1 LRDLAE
7 RALSRASGGPL
18 VPGNAVRV
26 LQNASENY
34 PAWLD
39 ALGAAKQRVC
49 FENYIFSDDATG
61 RSFAVALAEQ
71 ARRGVRV
78 RVLYDW
84 LGCLGEGAG
93 RILRHVAAAGA
104 EVRAFNPPRLDRPL
118 AWLTRDH
125 RKAIAIDG
133 QVAFVSGLCV
143 SDRWVGDARR
153 GSEEWRDTGVELRG
167 PSVADVER
175 AFGSAWIAAGG
186 EPIPAEETAARGAV
200 PSMGEVAVRVVATE
214 PNEAGLFRLDLLV
227 SGLARRTLFLA
238 DAYFFATTP
247 YVEALRAAAR
257 DGVDVRLLVPGASDL
272 WLVSSVSRAGYRPLL
287 EAGVRVFEWNGPM
300 MHAKTS
306 VADGRWARVGSSNL
320 NVASWLGNYELDVAI
335 EDEGV
340 AGDMR
345 RRYLGDLEHATEVV
359 LRRRGRSVRVA
370 PAAPVTARRAS
381 ARAVAGRATAGA
393 IRIGHAVGAALT
405 GQRTLGPAE
414 ARVAVVGGLVVV
426 ALAIAALLWPRLI
439 TVPLAALGLW
449 LGAALLL
456 HAARL
461 ARLARGAEERGTT
474 ERSARAQPSDSPDGP
489 GSA

>member
-1 LRDLAE
+1 MT
-7 RALSRASGGPL
+7 
-18 VPGNAVRV
+18 GNAVRV
-26 LQNASENY
+26 LRNASENY

-49 FENYIFSDDATG
+49 FENYIISDDVTG
-61 RSFAVALAEQ
+61 RTFAVALAEL

-84 LGCLGEGAG
+84 LGCLGEGAS
-93 RILRHVAAAGA
+93 RMLRDVAAAGA

-118 AWLTRDH
+118 AWPTRDH

-133 QVAFVSGLCV
+133 VVAYVSGLCV
-143 SDRWVGDARR
+143 SDRWTGDARR

-167 PSVADVER
+167 PSVTDVER
-175 AFGSAWIAAGG
+175 AFGRAWIAAGG
-186 EPIPAEETAARGAV
+186 EPIPAEELAARGAAS
-200 PSMGEVAVRVVATE
+200 SMGEVAVRVVATE

-272 WLVSSVSRAGYRPLL
+272 WLAASLSRAGYRPLL

-320 NVASWLGNYELDVAI
+320 NVASWLGNFELDVAI

-345 RRYLGDLEHATEVV
+345 RQYLADLERATEVV
-359 LRRRGRSVRVA
+359 LRPRGRGVRVA
-370 PAAPVTARRAS
+370 PVGPVAARRAP
-381 ARAVAGRATAGA
+381 AKTAAGRATVGA
-393 IRIGHAVGAALT
+393 IRVGHAVGAALT

-414 ARVAVVGGLVVV
+414 ARVAAMGGLVVV
-426 ALAIAALLWPRLI
+426 ALAVAALLWPRLVA
-439 TVPLAALGLW
+439 VPLAALGLW

-456 HAARL
+456 YAARL
-461 ARLARGAEERGTT
+461 ARPARGAGKVGRK
-474 ERSARAQPSDSPDGP
+474 ERSERAGP
-489 GSA
+489 GSSPSGRGSASS